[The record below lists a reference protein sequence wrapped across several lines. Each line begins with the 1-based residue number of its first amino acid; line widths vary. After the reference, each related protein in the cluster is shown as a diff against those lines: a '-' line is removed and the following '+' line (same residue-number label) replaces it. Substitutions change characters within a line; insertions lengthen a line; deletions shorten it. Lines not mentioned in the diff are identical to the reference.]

1 LTSQSNKRRKQSLLH
16 AQELAEEDNQYQTKL
31 FKSKKNLNNHL
42 PQRASEDREEVDHQE
57 LQLES

>member
-16 AQELAEEDNQYQTKL
+16 TLELAEEDNQYQTKL
-31 FKSKKNLNNHL
+31 FKSKKNLNNL
-42 PQRASEDREEVDHQE
+42 KLLRASEDREEVDHQE

>member
-16 AQELAEEDNQYQTKL
+16 TLELAEEDNQYQTKL
-31 FKSKKNLNNHL
+31 FKSKKNLNNL
-42 PQRASEDREEVDHQE
+42 KSLRASEDREEVDHQE